1 MGINVPDPRSSIK
14 SSRETRSAS
23 TLLCIYSSGLRRRGN
38 QLVIYDPLTP
48 RLDARWRCCRCTE
61 DRDGK
66 RNVNVALHAFCKKEK
81 KKKEREMW
89 GDLSWQE
96 KYNRKV

>member
-1 MGINVPDPRSSIK
+1 M
-14 SSRETRSAS
+14 
-23 TLLCIYSSGLRRRGN
+23 
-38 QLVIYDPLTP
+38 IYDPLTP

-81 KKKEREMW
+81 KKKRERNV
-89 GDLSWQE
+89 GRSLVAGSG
-96 KYNRKV
+96 KI